1 MREAEFPTTGHSLC
15 GVYCPVPCRSD
26 WLVLG
31 SSALS
36 HATRLMQS
44 VRARTASL
52 NCTFIRFSC
61 AHNAARER
69 APPRSEPR
77 SATLSPASARRACYA
92 HSAPNLQEPPSFAFS
107 RARPS
112 VTGLSASTRD
122 LKQTRLSLHFY
133 FPGASAHSFD
143 LREDGRCAFL
153 SFQQWGILS
162 LCNLARMLPLPNWH

>member
-15 GVYCPVPCRSD
+15 GIYCPVPCRSD

-69 APPRSEPR
+69 APPRSESR

-112 VTGLSASTRD
+112 VTGL
-122 LKQTRLSLHFY
+122 LCLHARFKTNAIVLHL
-133 FPGASAHSFD
+133 FI
-143 LREDGRCAFL
+143 FL
-153 SFQQWGILS
+153 EH
-162 LCNLARMLPLPNWH
+162 LPIVSISGKMVDVRF